1 MWKFIYRVNF
11 LNIWEQYAF
20 LYESAN
26 LPHGSFS
33 LDSAC
38 ALLIKL
44 RNVSA
49 GRILHLSLNF
59 MLNRQEVI
67 AQLKRIGVRDS
78 SFRKMHL
85 QDFEK

>member
-1 MWKFIYRVNF
+1 MWTFIYRVNF
-11 LNIWEQYAF
+11 LGIWEQYAF
-20 LYESAN
+20 LYESGH

-38 ALLIKL
+38 ALLIKF
-44 RNVSA
+44 RNVPA

-59 MLNRQEVI
+59 MLTRQEVI